1 MIIETILILA
11 RLYKVNN
18 LWYCKSQNSIC
29 AASVRR
35 MTIATRVL
43 AYSDLDTALTGVLHW
58 NTAQPGPRSGILLIH
73 GGGGLDEHARDQ
85 ARRYSELGYTVL
97 ACDMYGD
104 GVAGDRDRVI
114 ACVTALR
121 DDPALLARR
130 GQAGLTALSGCAEAA
145 GPMAAVGFCFGG
157 MAALTLARSGADL
170 AGAVSIH
177 GSLATSSPAKPGGV
191 RAKILACHGS
201 ADPHVPM
208 ADVAAFAAEMDH
220 SGADWQMV
228 IYGGAM
234 HGFTH
239 RQAAPGS
246 IPGVAYGPVADA
258 RSFSASLAFLAG
270 VLGG

>member
-1 MIIETILILA
+1 MA
-11 RLYKVNN
+11 
-18 LWYCKSQNSIC
+18 
-29 AASVRR
+29 
-35 MTIATRVL
+35 IATRVL
-43 AYSDLDTALTGVLHW
+43 AYSDLDTALTGVLNW
-58 NTAQPGPRSGILLIH
+58 NAAQSGPRPGILLIH

-85 ARRYSELGYTVL
+85 AHRYAELGYTVL

-121 DDPALLARR
+121 DDPVLLARR
-130 GQAGLTALSGCAEAA
+130 AQAGLTALSGCAEAA

-177 GSLATSSPAKPGGV
+177 GSLATSTLAAKDTV
-191 RAKILACHGS
+191 TARVLACHGS

-208 ADVAAFAAEMDH
+208 DDVASFAAEMDG
-220 SGADWQMV
+220 SGADWQMI

-246 IPGVAYGPVADA
+246 IPGVAYDPVADA
-258 RSFSASLAFLAG
+258 RSFSATHAFLAD
-270 VLGG
+270 VLGR

>member
-1 MIIETILILA
+1 
-11 RLYKVNN
+11 
-18 LWYCKSQNSIC
+18 
-29 AASVRR
+29 

-43 AYSDLDTALTGVLHW
+43 AYDDLGTTLTGELHW
-58 NTAQPGPRSGILLIH
+58 NTAHSGPRPGILLIH
-73 GGGGLDEHARDQ
+73 GGAGLDEHARDQ
-85 ARRYSELGYTVL
+85 ARRYAELGYAVL
-97 ACDMYGD
+97 ACDMY

-114 ACVTALR
+114 ACATALR

-130 GQAGLTALSGCAEAA
+130 AQAGLTALSGCAKAA
-145 GPMAAVGFCFGG
+145 GPMVAVGFCFGG

-177 GSLATSSPAKPGGV
+177 GSLTTSRPAGKGAV
-191 RAKILACHGS
+191 TARILACHGS

-228 IYGGAM
+228 ICGGAV

-239 RQAAPGS
+239 RHAAPGGT
-246 IPGVAYGPVADA
+246 PGVAYDPVADA
-258 RSFSASLAFLAG
+258 RSFSAVHAFLTG
-270 VLGG
+270 VLGE

>member
-1 MIIETILILA
+1 
-11 RLYKVNN
+11 
-18 LWYCKSQNSIC
+18 
-29 AASVRR
+29 
-35 MTIATRVL
+35 MTIATRAL
-43 AYSDLDTALTGVLHW
+43 AYGDLDTALTGVLHW
-58 NTAQPGPRSGILLIH
+58 TAQAGPRPGILLVH

-85 ARRYSELGYTVL
+85 ARRYAELGYTVL

-104 GVAGDRDRVI
+104 GVAGDRERVM

-121 DDPALLARR
+121 DDPVLLARR
-130 GQAGLTALSGCAEAA
+130 AQAGLTALSGCAEAA
-145 GPMAAVGFCFGG
+145 GAMAAVGFCFGG

-177 GSLATSSPAKPGGV
+177 GSLATSRPAGKGAV
-191 RAKILACHGS
+191 MAKILACHGS

-208 ADVAAFAAEMDH
+208 DDVAAFAAEMDRC
-220 SGADWQMV
+220 GADWQMN

-246 IPGVAYGPVADA
+246 IPGVAYDAAADA
-258 RSFSASLAFLAG
+258 RSFSAVRAFLTDT
-270 VLGG
+270 LSQ

>member
-1 MIIETILILA
+1 
-11 RLYKVNN
+11 
-18 LWYCKSQNSIC
+18 
-29 AASVRR
+29 

-58 NTAQPGPRSGILLIH
+58 NTVQPGPRPGILLIH
-73 GGGGLDEHARDQ
+73 GGAGLDEHARDQ
-85 ARRYSELGYTVL
+85 ARRYTELGYTVL

-104 GVAGDRDRVI
+104 GVGGDRDRVI

-130 GQAGLTALSGCAEAA
+130 GRAGLTALSGCAEAA

-157 MAALTLARSGADL
+157 MAALTLARSGAGL

-191 RAKILACHGS
+191 TAKILACHGS

-208 ADVAAFAAEMDH
+208 DDVAAFAAEMDG
-220 SGADWQMV
+220 SGADWQMI

>member
-1 MIIETILILA
+1 MA
-11 RLYKVNN
+11 
-18 LWYCKSQNSIC
+18 
-29 AASVRR
+29 
-35 MTIATRVL
+35 IATRVL
-43 AYSDLDTALTGVLHW
+43 AYDDLDTALTGVLHW
-58 NTAQPGPRSGILLIH
+58 NTGHPGPMPGILLIH

-85 ARRYSELGYTVL
+85 ARRYAGLGYTVL

-114 ACVTALR
+114 ACATALR
-121 DDPALLARR
+121 DDPVLLARR
-130 GQAGLTALSGCAEAA
+130 ARAGLSALSDCAEAA

-170 AGAVSIH
+170 AGAVSMH
-177 GSLATSSPAKPGGV
+177 GSLTTSKPAGKGAV
-191 RAKILACHGS
+191 TAKLLACHGS

-208 ADVAAFAAEMDH
+208 DDVASFATEMDG
-220 SGADWQMV
+220 SGADWQMI

-246 IPGVAYGPVADA
+246 IPGVAYDPGADA
-258 RSFSASLAFLAG
+258 RSFGAARAFLAG
-270 VLGG
+270 VLGP

>member
-1 MIIETILILA
+1 
-11 RLYKVNN
+11 
-18 LWYCKSQNSIC
+18 
-29 AASVRR
+29 

-43 AYSDLDTALTGVLHW
+43 AYGDLDTALTGVLHW
-58 NTAQPGPRSGILLIH
+58 NPAQPGPRPGILLIH

-85 ARRYSELGYTVL
+85 AHRYAELGYSVL
-97 ACDMYGD
+97 ASDMYGD
-104 GVAGDRDRVI
+104 GVAGDRERVI

-121 DDPALLARR
+121 DDPVLLTRR
-130 GQAGLTALSGCAEAA
+130 AQAGLTALSGCAETAA

-177 GSLATSSPAKPGGV
+177 GSLATSRPASQGAV
-191 RAKILACHGS
+191 TARILACHGS

-208 ADVAAFAAEMDH
+208 DDVAAFAAEMDN
-220 SGADWQMV
+220 SAADWQMI

-239 RQAAPGS
+239 RQAAPGG
-246 IPGVAYGPVADA
+246 IPGVAYDPVADV
-258 RSFSASLAFLAG
+258 RSFGAVRAFLAD
-270 VLGG
+270 VLSQ

>member
-1 MIIETILILA
+1 MA
-11 RLYKVNN
+11 
-18 LWYCKSQNSIC
+18 
-29 AASVRR
+29 
-35 MTIATRVL
+35 IATRVL
-43 AYSDLDTALTGVLHW
+43 AYDDLDTALAGVLHW
-58 NTAQPGPRSGILLIH
+58 NTGHPGPMPGILLIH

-85 ARRYSELGYTVL
+85 ARRYAELGYTVL

-114 ACVTALR
+114 ACATALR

-130 GQAGLTALSGCAEAA
+130 AAAGLTALSDCAEAA

-170 AGAVSIH
+170 AGAVSMH
-177 GSLATSSPAKPGGV
+177 GSLTTSRPAGKDTV
-191 RAKILACHGS
+191 TAKILACHGS

-208 ADVAAFAAEMDH
+208 NDVAAFAAEMDG
-220 SGADWQMV
+220 SGADWQMI

-246 IPGVAYGPVADA
+246 IPGVAYDPEADA
-258 RSFSASLAFLAG
+258 RSFGAARAFLAG
-270 VLGG
+270 VLGP

>member
-1 MIIETILILA
+1 MA
-11 RLYKVNN
+11 
-18 LWYCKSQNSIC
+18 
-29 AASVRR
+29 
-35 MTIATRVL
+35 IATRVL
-43 AYSDLDTALTGVLHW
+43 AYGDLDTALTGVLHW
-58 NTAQPGPRSGILLIH
+58 NTAQRAPVPGILLIH

-85 ARRYSELGYTVL
+85 ARRYAELGYTVL

-121 DDPALLARR
+121 DDPVLLARR
-130 GQAGLTALSGCAEAA
+130 AQAGMTALSGCAEAV
-145 GPMAAVGFCFGG
+145 GPMAAIGFCFGG
-157 MAALTLARSGADL
+157 MGALTLARSGADL

-177 GSLATSSPAKPGGV
+177 GSLAASRPAGKGAV
-191 RAKILACHGS
+191 TARVLACHGS

-208 ADVAAFAAEMDH
+208 DDVAAFAAEMDG
-220 SGADWQMV
+220 SGADWQMI

-246 IPGVAYGPVADA
+246 IPGVAYDPAADA
-258 RSFSASLAFLAG
+258 RSFGAVRAFLSDT
-270 VLGG
+270 LSQ

>member
-1 MIIETILILA
+1 MQKMEPAMIIETILILA

-43 AYSDLDTALTGVLHW
+43 AYSDLDTALT
-58 NTAQPGPRSGILLIH
+58 GPRSGILLIH

-177 GSLATSSPAKPGGV
+177 GSLATSSPAKP
-191 RAKILACHGS
+191 
-201 ADPHVPM
+201 
-208 ADVAAFAAEMDH
+208 
-220 SGADWQMV
+220 
-228 IYGGAM
+228 
-234 HGFTH
+234 
-239 RQAAPGS
+239 
-246 IPGVAYGPVADA
+246 
-258 RSFSASLAFLAG
+258 
-270 VLGG
+270 

>member
-1 MIIETILILA
+1 
-11 RLYKVNN
+11 
-18 LWYCKSQNSIC
+18 
-29 AASVRR
+29 

-58 NTAQPGPRSGILLIH
+58 NTAQPGPKPGILLIH
-73 GGGGLDEHARDQ
+73 GGAGLDEHARDQ
-85 ARRYSELGYTVL
+85 ARRYAELGYTVL

-121 DDPALLARR
+121 DDPVLLARR
-130 GQAGLTALSGCAEAA
+130 AQAGLTALSGSAETA

-170 AGAVSIH
+170 GGAVSIH
-177 GSLATSSPAKPGGV
+177 GSLGTSRPAGKGAV
-191 RAKILACHGS
+191 TARILACHGS

-208 ADVAAFAAEMDH
+208 DDVAAFAAEMDR

-246 IPGVAYGPVADA
+246 IPGVAYDAVADA
-258 RSFSASLAFLAG
+258 GSFRAVRAFLADT
-270 VLGG
+270 LSQ